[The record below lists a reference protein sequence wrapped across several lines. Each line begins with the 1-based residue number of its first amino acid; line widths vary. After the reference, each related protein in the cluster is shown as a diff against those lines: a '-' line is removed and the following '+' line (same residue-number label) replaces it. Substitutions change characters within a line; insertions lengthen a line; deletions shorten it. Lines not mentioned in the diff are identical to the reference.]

1 MCCITGRRISGQVHQ
16 SSEPLP
22 RSSELMLYVTGIR
35 GLAEESHR
43 PIILT
48 CTGESLFSQ
57 RSSLLTAADV
67 FRTLQTRHESHSTL
81 SVFRK
86 STFRIST
93 LVNPSSPS
101 ISPLP
106 NHPSSF
112 PISSSSVSQKVTS
125 YQNRPSNTF
134 TILNRSLRQIL
145 HGFVAIRTNVLFLTH
160 SAQHLQLR
168 KT

>member
-1 MCCITGRRISGQVHQ
+1 MYCITGRRISGQVNP
-16 SSEPLP
+16 SSVPLP

-48 CTGESLFSQ
+48 CTGESLFSPF
-57 RSSLLTAADV
+57 SSLIAAAHV
-67 FRTLQTRHESHSTL
+67 FQTLQTPHAYHSIL

-106 NHPSSF
+106 KRPSSF
-112 PISSSSVSQKVTS
+112 PTSSSSVSQNVTFS
-125 YQNRPSNTF
+125 HRRPSNTF
-134 TILNRSLRQIL
+134 TNPNRSLHRLL
-145 HGFVAIRTNVLFLTH
+145 HGSVAIPKNDLFLTH
-160 SAQHLQLR
+160 SAQRLQLR